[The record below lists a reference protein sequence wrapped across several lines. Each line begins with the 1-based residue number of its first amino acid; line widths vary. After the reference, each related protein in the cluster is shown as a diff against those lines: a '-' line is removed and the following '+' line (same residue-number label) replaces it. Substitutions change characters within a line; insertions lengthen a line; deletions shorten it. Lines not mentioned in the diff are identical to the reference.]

1 MSEGPRA
8 GAPGAFLGGA
18 APRRRA
24 PEQLN
29 RTGWGKRIALLLALV
44 FGVIYA
50 IPNLYPPDYALQ
62 LSPREEA
69 ERPLSEAFAAAQAA
83 LAEAGLGSFGAI
95 LEDRAALQIG
105 RAHV

>member
-50 IPNLYPPDYALQ
+50 IPNLYPPSQKTMGLPMDECEYGQ
-62 LSPREEA
+62 PVCFGGCS
-69 ERPLSEAFAAAQAA
+69 PLSGFRK
-83 LAEAGLGSFGAI
+83 GG
-95 LEDRAALQIG
+95 
-105 RAHV
+105 

>member
-1 MSEGPRA
+1 M
-8 GAPGAFLGGA
+8 
-18 APRRRA
+18 
-24 PEQLN
+24 N

-95 LEDRAALQIG
+95 LEDRAALLRFDSNDAQLRG
-105 RAHV
+105 PGSR